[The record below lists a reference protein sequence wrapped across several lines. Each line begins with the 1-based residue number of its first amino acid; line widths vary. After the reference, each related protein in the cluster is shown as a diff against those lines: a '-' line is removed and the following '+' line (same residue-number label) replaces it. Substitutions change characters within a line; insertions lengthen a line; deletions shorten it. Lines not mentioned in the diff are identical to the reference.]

1 VERPP
6 FVLASGSPR
15 RRELLSRLF
24 GEHGF
29 RWTATGFDE
38 DAAAETGDTPAEQ
51 VLRIADGKREA
62 WTRGNARD
70 DLATCFVLSA
80 DTVVEIDGRILGK
93 PKDEEEARGMLRILS
108 GRRHEVVTGLSLAFV
123 REGRTERV
131 LRHVEATA
139 VVFAPLEEELV
150 DWYVATGEPLDKA
163 GAYGIQGHGAL
174 LVERIEG
181 CYYNVMGLPIRRL
194 FEMIRTIEDLA
205 GFPGLVSP
213 SSPMPAGGMDGR
225 RKRTGDG
232 TARHDPK
239 PAGERPPV

>member
-1 VERPP
+1 VDRPP

-38 DAAAETGDTPAEQ
+38 AEAASTGGTPAEQ

-62 WTRGNARD
+62 WTRENARG
-70 DLATCFVLSA
+70 DLSTCFVLSA
-80 DTVVEIDGRILGK
+80 DTVVEIEGRILGK
-93 PKDEEEARGMLRILS
+93 PKDAEEARGMLHVLS

-123 REGRTERV
+123 REGRTEHV
-131 LRHVEATA
+131 IRHAETTT
-139 VVFAPLEEELV
+139 VVFAALEEELV
-150 DWYVATGEPLDKA
+150 DRYVATGEPLDKA

-181 CYYNVMGLPIRRL
+181 CYYNVMGLPLRRL
-194 FEMIRTIEDLA
+194 YEMIRTIEDLA

-213 SSPMPAGGMDGR
+213 SSPMPSGGMDDRG
-225 RKRTGDG
+225 KRDGDG
-232 TARHDPK
+232 TARDDPE